1 MVIYN
6 YYLMQLSPPD
16 CPEVPKDFHLKLR
29 NRFYDHVSKMNL
41 PDFENSIALFKGIT
55 PVHKNHG
62 DTDHVVEQEST
73 FWYLFGVKETDCYA
87 IINFKTNKS
96 TLFIP
101 RYHED
106 YKMWM
111 YVKPQ

>member
-1 MVIYN
+1 
-6 YYLMQLSPPD
+6 
-16 CPEVPKDFHLKLR
+16 
-29 NRFYDHVSKMNL
+29 MNL
-41 PDFENSIALFKGIT
+41 PQFDKSISLFKGIT
-55 PVHKNHG
+55 PVHKNHE

-87 IINFKTNKS
+87 TIDFATGKS

-111 YVKPQ
+111 YVKPQEKFIEDYLVDEVKFVDEIEKHL